1 MDAAAPTADANAGT
15 RSPRTATAVLLL
27 AALVAVV
34 YWPALAGEAVYDDRQ
49 NFLTNGPLRDGDLW
63 TVCTS
68 PFYRDELG
76 YWRPLASLA
85 MTIGHR
91 AAGLAGVH
99 ALALL
104 LHVLAAAAAFRI
116 AAHLLA
122 DRRAALAT
130 AMLFALHPVHVE
142 SVAWASALSHP
153 LGAWCALQALA
164 SGLHWRDRRP
174 HSVPWRPAAWF
185 AAALMAQENCLLTA
199 PLLLLGLRVSD
210 GRPRTGPAP
219 RLRTLAGLLIVV
231 VCAWLSMRLLVLER
245 PFGGVDTAR
254 CGPLPPISVSALAEM
269 VGRPLTLLAVPH
281 PLLPFQS
288 LHDEPGRDAALRYSW
303 PLATLAIAVAA
314 AWTWRRGSS
323 TLRVALLL
331 LVVPLLLP
339 AACYRS
345 LGEFPLA
352 ERYLY
357 VPALGFALALVEVA
371 RHHRRL
377 LLLPA
382 AAWALIDLG
391 QVPVWRD
398 PDRLF
403 AHALQHAGTDPRL
416 HVMAGNR
423 ALELAAAGAPGAIER
438 ARRSHQRALAML
450 AERGPDV
457 SRRQLAAAHVGMAW
471 CELLAA
477 EPHDRLDAD
486 RLAAQ
491 FLAALDQDQRLPG
504 GWVGYGVALA
514 IGRRFEA
521 AEAAFRHALELD
533 HRCPEAWFNLGYL
546 QFETG
551 RRAEARHNLRQALR
565 CDPGLLAATDLLQQL
580 QHRDAQAALP
590 PR

>member
-1 MDAAAPTADANAGT
+1 MDAAAPAADATAGT
-15 RSPRTATAVLLL
+15 RSPRTATAVGVL
-27 AALVAVV
+27 AALVAAV

-63 TVCTS
+63 TVCSS
-68 PFYRDELG
+68 PFYRAELG
-76 YWRPLASLA
+76 YWRPLASLM
-85 MTIGHR
+85 MTIGYR
-91 AAGLAGVH
+91 TAGLLGVH

-104 LHVLAAAAAFRI
+104 VHVLAATAAFRI

-130 AMLFALHPVHVE
+130 ALLFALHPVHVE

-153 LGAWCALQALA
+153 LGSWCALQALA
-164 SGLHWRDRRP
+164 SALQWRDRRP
-174 HSVPWRPAAWF
+174 HTVPWRPAIWF
-185 AAALMAQENCLLTA
+185 AAALMAQENCLLAA
-199 PLLLLGLRVSD
+199 PLLLLALRVSD
-210 GRPRTGPAP
+210 RRPRTSPAP
-219 RLRTLAGLLIVV
+219 RLRTLAALLIVV
-231 VCAWLSMRLLVLER
+231 VCVWLSMRLLVLESS
-245 PFGGVDTAR
+245 FGGVDTAR
-254 CGPLPPISVSALAEM
+254 SGPLPKVAVSALAEM
-269 VGRPLTLLAVPH
+269 IGRPLTLLAVPY

-288 LHDEPGRDAALRYSW
+288 LHDEAGRDGALRGWW

-314 AWTWRRGSS
+314 AWMWRRGSP

-357 VPALGFALALVEVA
+357 VPAFGFALALVEVA

-403 AHALQHAGTDPRL
+403 AHALQHAGDDPRL

-423 ALELAAAGAPGAIER
+423 ALELAAAGTPGAIER
-438 ARRSHQRALAML
+438 ARSCHQRALAML
-450 AERGPDV
+450 AERGPDA
-457 SRRQLAAAHVGMAW
+457 SRRPLAAAQVGMAW
-471 CELLAA
+471 CELMAA
-477 EPHDRLDAD
+477 GPDQPLDTD

-491 FLAALDQDQRLPG
+491 FRAALDQDQLLPG
-504 GWVGYGVALA
+504 GWVGYGVELA
-514 IGRRFEA
+514 IGRRFDA
-521 AEAAFRHALELD
+521 AEAAFRHALDLD

-551 RRAEARHNLRQALR
+551 RRAEARHNLQQALR

-580 QHRDAQAALP
+580 QHTDAQAALP